1 MSRPPRALPLVRA
14 LGPVAALACLAL
26 PFHAL
31 PGGPTSPARLTGLEV
46 LAAAPTG
53 TPVPGPVA
61 VAALAVCASAL
72 GLAGLWHA
80 SVLAVLTGLLST
92 VSATALLVHHQ
103 SALKALSPG
112 PDLPGYWLAVSLL
125 VMAVLAALAE
135 LLYTD
140 VGGDLGG
147 PDGLRD

>member
-1 MSRPPRALPLVRA
+1 MSRAPRALPLVRA
-14 LGPVAALACLAL
+14 IAPVAALACLAL

-31 PGGPTSPARLTGLEV
+31 AGGHPSPTRLTGFEV
-46 LAAAPTG
+46 LAAAPTA

-72 GLAGLWHA
+72 GLSGLWRA
-80 SVLAVLTGLLST
+80 SVLTVLAGLLST
-92 VSATALLVHHQ
+92 VSATALLVHHR

-147 PDGLRD
+147 SDGVRD

>member
-1 MSRPPRALPLVRA
+1 M
-14 LGPVAALACLAL
+14 AALACLAL
-26 PFHAL
+26 PFHEL
-31 PGGPTSPARLTGLEV
+31 GGGHPSPARLTGFEV
-46 LAAAPTG
+46 LTTAPTG

-72 GLAGLWHA
+72 GLAGLWRP
-80 SVLAVLTGLLST
+80 SVLAVLAGLLST
-92 VSATALLVHHQ
+92 VSATALLVHHR
-103 SALKALSPG
+103 SALKALSAG

-147 PDGLRD
+147 SDDLKD

>member
-14 LGPVAALACLAL
+14 LAPAAALACLAL

-31 PGGPTSPARLTGLEV
+31 AGTHPSPAHMTGFEV

-53 TPVPGPVA
+53 TPAPGPVA
-61 VAALAVCASAL
+61 VAALVVCASAL
-72 GLAGLWHA
+72 GLAGLWRP
-80 SVLAVLTGLLST
+80 SVLVVLAGLLST

-112 PDLPGYWLAVSLL
+112 PDLAGYWLAVSLL
-125 VMAVLAALAE
+125 VMAVLASLAE

-140 VGGDLGG
+140 VGEDLGG
-147 PDGLRD
+147 SDDLRD